1 MLAMVFPA
9 ACRTG
14 QPLQS
19 IDHIATGLP
28 MPASSSRTSRF
39 ALAVLACA
47 GVSGCGSFDSVS
59 NRLVGSITP
68 YRVEVVQGNFVSKE
82 QVEAIKPGMSR
93 QQVRDILGTPLV
105 TSVFHADRWDYVFTL
120 KRQGV
125 APQERK
131 LAVFFKGNVLDHF
144 EGDEMPSEAE
154 FVATL
159 DNKRKSAKVP
169 ELEASEETLKQ
180 FSSGQPSAAA
190 ATPTPPA
197 PAPEPAA
204 AASYPPL
211 EPPAR

>member
-28 MPASSSRTSRF
+28 MPASSSRASRF

-47 GVSGCGSFDSVS
+47 AASGCGSFDSIS
-59 NRLVGSITP
+59 NRLVGSVAP

-105 TSVFHADRWDYVFTL
+105 TSIFHAERWDYVFTL

-125 APQERK
+125 PPQERK
-131 LAVFFKGNVLDHF
+131 LAVFFRSNVLDHF

-169 ELEASEETLKQ
+169 ELEASEESLKQ
-180 FSSGQPSAAA
+180 FSSGQPPAA
-190 ATPTPPA
+190 ATPAAPPA
-197 PAPEPAA
+197 SALAPAA